1 MRKAHGFTLIEVMVV
16 VAIVAILAAIALPS
30 YQNYVLRSRTQ
41 MAGSD
46 LAALALAIDNSYQ
59 RNLTYPVSD
68 DVEAADAYVTTA
80 GISWSP
86 SQAGFFAYTAD
97 VSSDTFT
104 LTATGSG
111 SNAGCT
117 LTLTSG
123 NVRTVTGGKPCG
135 GMSSW

>member
-59 RNLTYPVSD
+59 RNLTYPISD
-68 DVEAADAYVTTA
+68 DVEVAADYVTTA
-80 GISWSP
+80 GLSWSP
-86 SQAGFFAYTAD
+86 SQADFFTYTAN

-104 LTATGSG
+104 LTANGKG
-111 SNAGCT
+111 SNSGCT

-123 NVRTVTGGKPCG
+123 NVRTVAGGKPCG